1 MCTFIATDNLAVILK
16 IPGHNEKCSSIQIE
30 RVLSGAWLDSEV
42 IVTLKK
48 RSINLA
54 CNIMSF
60 YS

>member
-1 MCTFIATDNLAVILK
+1 MCTFIAADNLAV

-54 CNIMSF
+54 CNIMPF